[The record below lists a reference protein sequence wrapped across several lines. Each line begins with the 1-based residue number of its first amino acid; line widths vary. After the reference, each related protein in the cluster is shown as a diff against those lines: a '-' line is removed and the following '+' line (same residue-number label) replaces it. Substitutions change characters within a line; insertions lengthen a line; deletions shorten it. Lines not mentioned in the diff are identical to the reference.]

1 MRQTSRTAGAGS
13 GFTLVELMVTVL
25 IAGIVFAAMVPLFVT
40 AASKASGNRSR
51 TTIAVNAA
59 QARIEAIRALP
70 FDQIAAD
77 PTNEAANQATPNLY
91 DPSFGSGQF
100 GPAYTPSGSSKAY
113 SVGYAVTS
121 VPATGIANYKQI
133 TVTVSWTAPPSPVY
147 PTTLTT
153 TVMNPAAAGA
163 GSPSAT
169 PTPTPTSTSTS
180 SPSPTPTPSPTTG
193 TYTLTILV
201 NTSDVTGISVVRSD
215 VTPSVTELPTSQVAT
230 TAAPVSWTGLPGGSS
245 ITYLVTCNYTKPGNP
260 HQGQAEQLQQT
271 VTLTGSVSYTF
282 DTSK

>member
-1 MRQTSRTAGAGS
+1 MRQTSRPAGAGS

-51 TTIAVNAA
+51 TIAVNAT

-77 PTNEAANQATPNLY
+77 PTNQAANQATPNLY

-100 GPAYTPSGSSKAY
+100 GPAYTPSGGSKAY
-113 SVGYAVTS
+113 SVGYAVRS
-121 VPATGIANYKQI
+121 VPATGIATYKQV

-153 TVMNPAAAGA
+153 TVMNPAATGA

-271 VTLTGSVSYTF
+271 VTLTGNASYTF

>member
-25 IAGIVFAAMVPLFVT
+25 IAGIVFGAMVPLFVS

-51 TTIAVNAA
+51 TIAVNAA

-77 PTNEAANQATPNLY
+77 PTNQAANQATPNLY
-91 DPSFGSGQF
+91 DPSFGGGQF
-100 GPAYTPSGSSKAY
+100 GPVYTPSGGSKAY
-113 SVGYAVTS
+113 SVGYSVRS
-121 VPATGIANYKQI
+121 VPATGVATYKQV

-153 TVMNPAAAGA
+153 TVMNPAVAGVA
-163 GSPSAT
+163 SPT
-169 PTPTPTSTSTS
+169 PSPTPTSTSTS

-193 TYTLTILV
+193 TYTLTIMV

-215 VTPSVTELPTSQVAT
+215 VTPSVTELPAIQVAT

-245 ITYLVTCNYTKPGNP
+245 ITYLVTCNYTKPSNP

-271 VTLTGSVSYTF
+271 VTLTGNVSYTF

>member
-1 MRQTSRTAGAGS
+1 MRQTSRPAGAGS

-51 TTIAVNAA
+51 TIAVNAA

-77 PTNEAANQATPNLY
+77 PTDQAANQATPNLY

-100 GPAYTPSGSSKAY
+100 GPAYTPSGSSKTY

-121 VPATGIANYKQI
+121 VPATGIANYKQV

-230 TAAPVSWTGLPGGSS
+230 IAAPVSWTGLPGGST
-245 ITYLVTCNYTKPGNP
+245 ITYLVTCSYAKPTAPN
-260 HQGQAEQLQQT
+260 QGQAEQLQQT
-271 VTLTGSVSYTF
+271 VTLTGNVSYTF

>member
-1 MRQTSRTAGAGS
+1 MRQTSRPAGAGR
-13 GFTLVELMVTVL
+13 GFTLEGMMVTVL

-51 TTIAVNAA
+51 TIAVNAA

-77 PTNEAANQATPNLY
+77 STNQAANQATPNLY

-113 SVGYAVTS
+113 SVGYAVRS
-121 VPATGIANYKQI
+121 VPATGIATYKLI

-153 TVMNPAAAGA
+153 TVMNPAVAGA
-163 GSPSAT
+163 ASPS
-169 PTPTPTSTSTS
+169 PTTTPTSTSTS
-180 SPSPTPTPSPTTG
+180 GPSPTPTPSPTTG

-201 NTSDVTGISVVRSD
+201 N
-215 VTPSVTELPTSQVAT
+215 
-230 TAAPVSWTGLPGGSS
+230 
-245 ITYLVTCNYTKPGNP
+245 
-260 HQGQAEQLQQT
+260 
-271 VTLTGSVSYTF
+271 
-282 DTSK
+282 

>member
-1 MRQTSRTAGAGS
+1 MTKKLAYTSG
-13 GFTLVELMVTVL
+13 GFSLVELMVTIL

-40 AASKASGNRSR
+40 AAKRSSANRSR
-51 TTIAVNAA
+51 TVAVNAA

-70 FDQIAAD
+70 FNEVAAD
-77 PTNEAANQATPNLY
+77 ATNQTADQASPNLY
-91 DPSFGSGQF
+91 DPTFENGQF
-100 GPAYTPSGSSKAY
+100 GATYTPSGASKPY
-113 SVGYAVTS
+113 SVSYAVTS
-121 VPATGIANYKQI
+121 VPATGVANYKQV

-153 TVMNPAAAGA
+153 IVMNPAVAGA
-163 GSPSAT
+163 SPSPSVSPTAT
-169 PTPTPTSTSTS
+169 PTPS
-180 SPSPTPTPSPTTG
+180 PSPTTG

-245 ITYLVTCNYTKPGNP
+245 ITYLVTCNYTKPSNP

-271 VTLTGSVSYTF
+271 VTLTGNVSYTF

>member
-1 MRQTSRTAGAGS
+1 MRQTSRPAGAGG

-25 IAGIVFAAMVPLFVT
+25 IASIAFGAMVPLFVT
-40 AASKASGNRSR
+40 AASKASGDRSR
-51 TTIAVNAA
+51 TIAVNGA

-70 FDQIAAD
+70 FNEIAAD
-77 PTNEAANQATPNLY
+77 PTNRAANQATPNLY
-91 DPSFGSGQF
+91 DPAFAGSQF
-100 GPAYTPSGSSKAY
+100 GPAYTPSGSSKSY
-113 SVGYAVTS
+113 SVAYAVTS
-121 VPATGIANYKQI
+121 VPATGTASYKQV
-133 TVTVSWTAPPSPVY
+133 TVTVSWTAPPSPVR

-153 TVMNPAAAGA
+153 IVMNPVAAAA
-163 GSPSAT
+163 GSPSAS

-180 SPSPTPTPSPTTG
+180 GPSPTPTPSPTTG
-193 TYTLTILV
+193 TYTLTIMV

-215 VTPSVTELPTSQVAT
+215 LTPAVSELPASQIAT
-230 TAAPVSWTGLPGGSS
+230 AAAPVSWTGLPGGSS

-271 VTLTGSVSYTF
+271 VTLTANASLTF